1 MWNERESPLRI
12 EKRFEFD
19 QYSKISKFMGEI
31 EKLCKE
37 RDIYPNI
44 SFGKN
49 FVSLSIFLDNKEIS
63 DKEKDFSMDIDKI
76 YFLYSPFRY
85 ASLTCVQS
93 TGNHPSLIF
102 NPNNIFR
109 IHTIMNDSFKTR
121 RHLR

>member
-19 QYSKISKFMGEI
+19 QYSKISKFMREI

-49 FVSLSIFLDNKEIS
+49 FVSLSIFLDNKIS
-63 DKEKDFSMDIDKI
+63 VREKDFSKDIDKF
-76 YFLYSPFRY
+76 YLE
-85 ASLTCVQS
+85 
-93 TGNHPSLIF
+93 
-102 NPNNIFR
+102 
-109 IHTIMNDSFKTR
+109 D
-121 RHLR
+121 

>member
-37 RDIYPNI
+37 REIYPNI

-49 FVSLSIFLDNKEIS
+49 FVSLVALPLD
-63 DKEKDFSMDIDKI
+63 
-76 YFLYSPFRY
+76 LH
-85 ASLTCVQS
+85 A
-93 TGNHPSLIF
+93 LIQK
-102 NPNNIFR
+102 
-109 IHTIMNDSFKTR
+109 FKPI
-121 RHLR
+121 